1 MGGVCGRMV
10 RVWGSAYGRVV
21 WLRKRGWRERVC
33 VGECVGEDGAG
44 VYAGLGEGGAWEYVV
59 LETECGRGGTANI
72 KCVHVQVCMHT
83 CNSIL
88 NQPMHR
94 LSCTMPCFPKADK
107 KSQNVANMSE
117 ERKEVSR
124 PGRYHS
130 SSRGNNGMRSM
141 HVI

>member
-1 MGGVCGRMV
+1 MGACSVGN
-10 RVWGSAYGRVV
+10 RVWS
-21 WLRKRGWRERVC
+21 
-33 VGECVGEDGAG
+33 
-44 VYAGLGEGGAWEYVV
+44 
-59 LETECGRGGTANI
+59 GGTANI
-72 KCVHVQVCMHT
+72 KCVHVQVCMYMYT

-94 LSCTMPCFPKADK
+94 LSYTMPCFPKADK